1 MYAATWAKKR
11 WRREGRREGR
21 SVAGSGRS
29 ASALMMQWN
38 LSLLICVQNPICIA
52 SFHSSK
58 RSLLL
63 QRDRWSFF
71 SLATAQRKSTI
82 SLCGCSCPS
91 CEDERCFTLF
101 IYTKRRSSCE
111 GSLPL
116 WAGTGFSSF
125 DILPCCCTAGDAF
138 LVARQGFGPHSHT
151 HTHPIL
157 FTSCTSLKLA
167 GVCVCVEL
175 GVWVCA
181 CMCGGVLARWPDAVC
196 WPCPAL
202 INML

>member
-11 WRREGRREGR
+11 WRREGGKKRG
-21 SVAGSGRS
+21 G
-29 ASALMMQWN
+29 QWEKCFSPDDAVKLKSFDLCPKPYLHRL
-38 LSLLICVQNPICIA
+38 LSLLKALP
-52 SFHSSK
+52 SSCSETVGVF
-58 RSLLL
+58 SLLPQPRGKVQYPFVAAAAPPVRTNAAL
-63 QRDRWSFF
+63 
-71 SLATAQRKSTI
+71 
-82 SLCGCSCPS
+82 PY
-91 CEDERCFTLF
+91 LF
-101 IYTKRRSSCE
+101 ILKEAAPVR

-116 WAGTGFSSF
+116 WAGTGFSHF
-125 DILPCCCTAGDAF
+125 DIFPCCCTAGDAF

-157 FTSCTSLKLA
+157 FTSCTSLKLV